1 MVCHLQVREYKNVIN
16 RWVRSKRNQ
25 DISYYSSSLSRVVLA
40 ALMGVGVVAHVYLN
54 TPSPKW
60 LIYMTDQVRFF
71 LKSWEKLFPGHHL
84 VSYPLCSPCIAGP
97 LGKVQVVVE
106 LILWLQSLFQATKV
120 GRSDPSFPLQ
130 ALLGSWGGVWEFY
143 AHYLRIEPIFQNMVS
158 TIALLISVLYW
169 TLLHPE
175 VVKYGFL
182 KVMIITHPRI
192 IRIVS
197 DNLSP
202 IKGLWNFHNF
212 STNFWMCWFCPQAH
226 WPI

>member
-1 MVCHLQVREYKNVIN
+1 MSGAILGLSQHGMSYTGER
-16 RWVRSKRNQ
+16 RSKRNQ
-25 DISYYSSSLSRVVLA
+25 DISHYFSSLSRVVLA

-106 LILWLQSLFQATKV
+106 LILWLQSLFQASKV

-130 ALLGSWGGVWEFY
+130 ALLGS
-143 AHYLRIEPIFQNMVS
+143 
-158 TIALLISVLYW
+158 
-169 TLLHPE
+169 
-175 VVKYGFL
+175 
-182 KVMIITHPRI
+182 
-192 IRIVS
+192 
-197 DNLSP
+197 
-202 IKGLWNFHNF
+202 
-212 STNFWMCWFCPQAH
+212 
-226 WPI
+226 

>member
-1 MVCHLQVREYKNVIN
+1 MLLTYEK
-16 RWVRSKRNQ
+16 RSKRDQ
-25 DISYYSSSLSRVVLA
+25 DVSYYHYSLSRVVLA

-106 LILWLQSLFQATKV
+106 LILWLQSLFQASKV

-130 ALLGSWGGVWEFY
+130 ALLGS
-143 AHYLRIEPIFQNMVS
+143 
-158 TIALLISVLYW
+158 
-169 TLLHPE
+169 
-175 VVKYGFL
+175 
-182 KVMIITHPRI
+182 
-192 IRIVS
+192 
-197 DNLSP
+197 
-202 IKGLWNFHNF
+202 
-212 STNFWMCWFCPQAH
+212 
-226 WPI
+226 